1 MKNKKVLVG
10 IGITLIV
17 IVNVFFFLFLKPKN
31 KKTPSSLPVPFGV
44 TTGSQKSPQDAGNV
58 EQDLPSS
65 SDQAGED
72 MVSGVLIGDG
82 NPWKLIFDDAE
93 TGSPAATVELVFTD
107 ESRCDFGQGETS
119 CDPMYFE
126 VGTGIEVV
134 GQKDGSKLIVSQI
147 KRTRILAPQ

>member
-1 MKNKKVLVG
+1 M
-10 IGITLIV
+10 
-17 IVNVFFFLFLKPKN
+17 
-31 KKTPSSLPVPFGV
+31 PVPSGV

-126 VGTGIEVV
+126 VVPVLRLSVKKEWFQVN
-134 GQKDGSKLIVSQI
+134 SFSN
-147 KRTRILAPQ
+147 